1 MNLCQTRVTAEMSGA
16 LSTRRNMT
24 LKRWASLALNRQGR
38 RFASCHP
45 IFCFLHVVFNT
56 ILPFN
61 NNRISMIMM
70 SPSNYNRTQ
79 DIFLKLSLERLHQA
93 TKASS
98 TAEAERILYDIQT
111 LSEFQ
116 RKVRI
121 EAVMDPVSSAKS
133 VPWEFWMYGCFDKT
147 FEWTLI

>member
-1 MNLCQTRVTAEMSGA
+1 
-16 LSTRRNMT
+16 
-24 LKRWASLALNRQGR
+24 
-38 RFASCHP
+38 
-45 IFCFLHVVFNT
+45 
-56 ILPFN
+56 
-61 NNRISMIMM
+61 MIMM

-133 VPWEFWMYGCFDKT
+133 VP
-147 FEWTLI
+147 